1 MLFFVA
7 SSRHEFERGEKK
19 KVIRN
24 EKVVVVVVVVVV
36 VGRKMYIIIH
46 SRRKKKR
53 KAQPLYR
60 ARKKGTVYR
69 QCSEFEIRD
78 EERNI

>member
-1 MLFFVA
+1 
-7 SSRHEFERGEKK
+7 
-19 KVIRN
+19 
-24 EKVVVVVVVVVV
+24 
-36 VGRKMYIIIH
+36 MYIIIH

-53 KAQPLYR
+53 KAQPLDR

-78 EERNI
+78 EERNIYTGIKKKGTAGI